1 MKLVMISVK
10 QDLYNQI
17 IRTIEDDDVNGFVD
31 KTLRTALK
39 MKTETSKKEK

>member
-39 MKTETSKKEK
+39 MKTETKKDK

>member
-1 MKLVMISVK
+1 MVSVK

>member
-1 MKLVMISVK
+1 MVSIK

-17 IRTIEDDDVNGFVD
+17 IRSTEDDDINGFVD

-39 MKTETSKKEK
+39 MKTESKKEK

>member
-1 MKLVMISVK
+1 MVSVK

-17 IRTIEDDDVNGFVD
+17 IRSTEDDDINGFVD

-39 MKTETSKKEK
+39 MKTESKKEK

>member
-1 MKLVMISVK
+1 MVMVSVK

-17 IRTIEDDDVNGFVD
+17 IRSTEDDDINGFVD

-39 MKTETSKKEK
+39 MKTESKKEK